1 MKKSLEEYT
10 SAMEAVEPDFLSD
23 AYIVTL
29 TDLDLNESVQ
39 EQISKLPHFKRITS
53 SNQTINSLSII
64 GKWIRI
70 VTGVILIV
78 LIFISIFI
86 IANTIK
92 LTVHARRKEISIM
105 KYVGATNSF
114 IRTPFM
120 IEGIIIGIVS
130 SAISLGLV
138 GALYN
143 WCTIKMA
150 QSETMQTIGINML
163 QFKDLFSSIL
173 IVYIILGVGIGI
185 IGSRVSMR
193 KYLDV

>member
-23 AYIVTL
+23 SYIVTL

-185 IGSRVSMR
+185 IGSRISMR

>member
-23 AYIVTL
+23 SYIVTL

-185 IGSRVSMR
+185 IGSRVSMK

>member
-23 AYIVTL
+23 SYIVTL

-114 IRTPFM
+114 IRWPF
-120 IEGIIIGIVS
+120 IVEGMIIGIV
-130 SAISLGLV
+130 A
-138 GALYN
+138 AL
-143 WCTIKMA
+143 I
-150 QSETMQTIGINML
+150 
-163 QFKDLFSSIL
+163 SIL
-173 IVYIILGVGIGI
+173 ILGLAYNFVTDKILESAINSMISIQLLSFSEIFTLVIIVYLALGIGI
-185 IGSRVSMR
+185 GVIGSMISMR
-193 KYLDV
+193 KYLEV

>member
-23 AYIVTL
+23 SYIVTL

>member
-10 SAMEAVEPDFLSD
+10 SAMEAVEPDFLPDS
-23 AYIVTL
+23 YIVTL